1 MRNML
6 TSNAVGL
13 AVLATVAFI
22 FYKCRRRG
30 QPGQSRGSK
39 YAFWRRGR
47 GGDANDN
54 GINEKQL
61 YTSRRPSSMKS
72 DGRIMDQAMAAAYA
86 AENGYGAGGRPA
98 SQRSSESLWQQK
110 QDAYARTLAAA
121 PKGGK
126 GSLYSK
132 QLVTGFWK
140 KSGGGA
146 DGNLA
151 VPSKAHVPPQSVA
164 GKTEMT
170 SQSGATES
178 TWNTWGVVQHHE
190 KPKRKWSGK
199 IRVGGK
205 EYRR

>member
-1 MRNML
+1 M
-6 TSNAVGL
+6 
-13 AVLATVAFI
+13 F
-22 FYKCRRRG
+22 KCRRRRNK
-30 QPGQSRGSK
+30 PSGSSGSGL
-39 YAFWRRGR
+39 AFWRRGR
-47 GGDANDN
+47 GVDN

-61 YTSRRPSSMKS
+61 YTTRATPSEN
-72 DGRIMDQAMAAAYA
+72 GRVMDNLMTAAYA
-86 AENGYGAGGRPA
+86 AENGNSWGAGGRPA
-98 SQRSSESLWQQK
+98 SQQSSDSLWQQK
-110 QDAYARTLAAA
+110 QEAYARTLAAA